1 MACVNNS
8 NKIDPEPEMRKSI
21 TLALFALFLLAGLGF
36 VESRLVSV
44 QTHPQAQDPTV
55 PALSQPWADDR
66 FAPSLPAHEPVP
78 LEFWRLN
85 KGDAL
90 PEPRSALDVAS
101 ALSLIDLPFLNLTL
115 TPTLSRAALR
125 QSRSLGAARAWPRN
139 GIDARQQA
147 G

>member
-1 MACVNNS
+1 
-8 NKIDPEPEMRKSI
+8 MRKSI

-44 QTHPQAQDPTV
+44 QTHPQAQDPTA
-55 PALSQPWADDR
+55 PRLSQPWADDR
-66 FAPSLPAHEPVP
+66 FAPAVPAHEPAP

-85 KGDAL
+85 KSDSL
-90 PEPRSALDVAS
+90 PEPRSTLDVVS
-101 ALSLIDLPFLNLTL
+101 ALALVDLPLLNLTL
-115 TPTLSRAALR
+115 APTLSRAALR
-125 QSRSLGAARAWPRN
+125 QSRSLGAARTWPRN